1 MTRSR
6 KHNPNRAFTL
16 IEVMLALV
24 LASIVV
30 STALGVLA
38 LVAATQSRN
47 TGDIDETVRLA
58 ISQQFFRDTFVRLV
72 AGVPLVQPDETALLE
87 GANGVQNPTDED
99 EPQAEEGNFESL
111 FDNLIGGGIAAE
123 LLSDEAFE
131 FDIMFE
137 VYLDNAVEGWPT
149 PVLECVVTESAVPE
163 RRNAFEPEL
172 GVLDRLGFARSQ
184 LRLEPNGRGSYN
196 LLFLPIDPVGETYT
210 VMRNLEWCE
219 IWVLPSSDSIEW
231 TQVHAAYLEEDFPVA
246 VRIVLW
252 TENGQE
258 VDWLF
263 ETQAIIPEAGG

>member
-87 GANGVQNPTDED
+87 GANGVQR
-99 EPQAEEGNFESL
+99 GRL
-111 FDNLIGGGIAAE
+111 FFHERDRK
-123 LLSDEAFE
+123 S
-131 FDIMFE
+131 
-137 VYLDNAVEGWPT
+137 
-149 PVLECVVTESAVPE
+149 VV
-163 RRNAFEPEL
+163 
-172 GVLDRLGFARSQ
+172 
-184 LRLEPNGRGSYN
+184 
-196 LLFLPIDPVGETYT
+196 
-210 VMRNLEWCE
+210 
-219 IWVLPSSDSIEW
+219 
-231 TQVHAAYLEEDFPVA
+231 
-246 VRIVLW
+246 
-252 TENGQE
+252 
-258 VDWLF
+258 
-263 ETQAIIPEAGG
+263 